1 MVNYKKKYLK
11 YKLKYQNL
19 LGGTNLGKKK
29 LIAFL
34 VAHHPSLVQYP
45 ADNYTHGQKLTNFEY
60 LMKLIEE
67 QLPQEFYKISEFFD
81 IEAINSMEINDNR
94 HILKQLAIDF
104 HLLHDWFNETTQP
117 LSITFLREISTPDTE
132 LNFITLI
139 NLLNTDNLPSFI
151 VMYEEDVYPDLYE
164 AMYEAY
170 GNTAALEEELEELQE
185 LQKNNLI
192 AFSEEKRTE
201 LNQKYGL

>member
-1 MVNYKKKYLK
+1 MVNYKNKYLK

-34 VAHHPSLVQYP
+34 VSHHPSLVQYP

-104 HLLHDWFNETTQP
+104 HLLHNWFNETNQP
-117 LSITFLREISTPDTE
+117 LSITFLKEISQDTE

-164 AMYEAY
+164 AMYETY